1 MSEPIQ
7 YISHPYEVV
16 PYSDSWPK
24 WYVSEA
30 SILQDIFGERATDIQ
45 HVGSTSIPGMSAKPQ
60 LDVLVQVQNI
70 SDADDCTE
78 AMTQAGYAAYGDM
91 LHKGGRLFSRWKG
104 GSKLVNVHVFEVTSP
119 IVWEYLAVRD
129 YLRTH
134 KQEAKDY
141 AALKL
146 NLYEKYPTDYLKYR
160 EFKDPYIEE
169 LKTRIRESSASD
181 SAN

>member
-16 PYSDSWPK
+16 PYSDSWPGLF
-24 WYVSEA
+24 VSEA
-30 SILQDIFGERATDIQ
+30 SIIQDVFGDKASDIQ
-45 HVGSTSIPGMSAKPQ
+45 HVGSTSISGMSAKPQ
-60 LDVLVQVQNI
+60 LDILVQMRNI
-70 SDADDCTE
+70 SDADDCRQ
-78 AMTQAGYAAYGDM
+78 AMTQAGYVAYGDM

-104 GSKLVNVHVFEVTSP
+104 DSKLVNVHVFEATSP

-134 KQEAKDY
+134 KKEAEDY

-146 NLYEKYPTDYLKYR
+146 SLYAKYPTNYLKYR
-160 EFKDPYIEE
+160 ELKDPYIEA
-169 LKTRIRESSASD
+169 LKTRIREFSASD